1 MPFHDSL
8 YRLRTGQKLSQAK
21 LAERIGVTAQSVQK
35 WESGAAVPELEKI
48 IRISQY
54 FGVSLDALLLD
65 RDVRTQEEM
74 PGNRRLRPQYANVP
88 EYESYS
94 AALETEYRQ
103 CLDEGLDVTGYADLF
118 SAAAKMPAGE
128 EKEKIADV
136 LFDIVLNAAR
146 REGYAYEEPSG
157 YAEIVRLRKAYDF
170 PARRPGKAELKEK
183 LLGAWTGRAC
193 GCLLGKPVEG
203 ARTDELVPF
212 LKRTGNYP
220 MHRYILNSDL
230 TDEIVADYKFG
241 FGGRCYAD
249 TVDGMPVDDDTNYT
263 VLAQELIERRG
274 RDFAPQDV
282 AQLWL
287 DSQPK
292 SAYFTAERVAFCNF
306 VKGYAPPASAMYK
319 NPYREW
325 IGAQIRGDFFGYINP
340 GDPARAAEMAWRD
353 ASISHVRNGIYGEM
367 YAAALI
373 AAAAVC
379 NDMMTV
385 IEAALD
391 EIPAKCRLRRD
402 IDQVI
407 AWHAEGMD
415 VLDVMDEIHKL
426 YDEHDQHDWCH
437 TNSNAMIVTMALLY
451 GGGDFGKTI
460 GYAVMTGF
468 DTDCNGATA
477 GSVVGIMLGEGKIP
491 DYWTSFYNRKL
502 NTSISG
508 YNVVTIDELAAKT
521 LELIKK

>member
-1 MPFHDSL
+1 ML
-8 YRLRTGQKLSQAK
+8 EAWLN
-21 LAERIGVTAQSVQK
+21 
-35 WESGAAVPELEKI
+35 WVP
-48 IRISQY
+48 
-54 FGVSLDALLLD
+54 
-65 RDVRTQEEM
+65 M
-74 PGNRRLRPQYANVP
+74 
-88 EYESYS
+88 
-94 AALETEYRQ
+94 
-103 CLDEGLDVTGYADLF
+103 
-118 SAAAKMPAGE
+118 
-128 EKEKIADV
+128 
-136 LFDIVLNAAR
+136 
-146 REGYAYEEPSG
+146 
-157 YAEIVRLRKAYDF
+157 
-170 PARRPGKAELKEK
+170 
-183 LLGAWTGRAC
+183 
-193 GCLLGKPVEG
+193 
-203 ARTDELVPF
+203 
-212 LKRTGNYP
+212 
-220 MHRYILNSDL
+220 
-230 TDEIVADYKFG
+230 
-241 FGGRCYAD
+241 
-249 TVDGMPVDDDTNYT
+249 
-263 VLAQELIERRG
+263 
-274 RDFAPQDV
+274 FATC
-282 AQLWL
+282 
-287 DSQPK
+287 
-292 SAYFTAERVAFCNF
+292 TAERVAYRNAATGLC
-306 VKGYAPPASAMYK
+306 APETATWC

-379 NDMMTV
+379 GDMMTV

-415 VLDVMDEIHKL
+415 VLDVMDEIHRL

>member
-1 MPFHDSL
+1 M
-8 YRLRTGQKLSQAK
+8 
-21 LAERIGVTAQSVQK
+21 
-35 WESGAAVPELEKI
+35 LEK
-48 IRISQY
+48 QY
-54 FGVSLDALLLD
+54 WMNYATELMTEWKQCRDEG
-65 RDVRTQEEM
+65 RDVAGLEEACREISALA
-74 PGNRRLRPQYANVP
+74 GISDCRELAVKLREQLV
-88 EYESYS
+88 
-94 AALETEYRQ
+94 
-103 CLDEGLDVTGYADLF
+103 
-118 SAAAKMPAGE
+118 
-128 EKEKIADV
+128 
-136 LFDIVLNAAR
+136 NAPVA
-146 REGYAYEEPSG
+146 ENYPYEEPSG
-157 YAEIVRLRKAYDF
+157 LAEIRAALPEK
-170 PARRPGKAELKEK
+170 RRNLSNTLSDAALSDK
-183 LLGAWTGRAC
+183 LAGAWVGRIS
-193 GCLLGKPVEG
+193 GCLLGKPLEG
-203 ARTDELVPF
+203 VMRDVITPL
-212 LKRTGNYP
+212 LKGTGNYP
-220 MHRYILNSDL
+220 MTRYVEKRDF
-230 TDEIVADYKFG
+230 TAEIKELLGDRVGA
-241 FGGRCYAD
+241 CWAD
-249 TVDGMPVDDDTNYT
+249 TLDGMAPIDDDTNYT
-263 VLAQELIERRG
+263 VLALKLVEEYG
-274 RDFAPQDV
+274 KDFRPNDV
-282 AQLWL
+282 LEAWL
-287 DSQPK
+287 NWVPMF
-292 SAYFTAERVAFCNF
+292 ATCTAERVAYRNAATGLC
-306 VKGYAPPASAMYK
+306 APETATWC

-340 GDPARAAEMAWRD
+340 GDPARAAEMVWRD
-353 ASISHVRNGIYGEM
+353 ASISHIRNGIYGEM

-379 NDMMTV
+379 DDMMTV

-415 VLDVMDEIHKL
+415 VLDVMDEIHRL

-451 GGGDFGKTI
+451 GGGDFAKTI